1 MAGLAQRRNALK
13 YNERVIL
20 HFGIL
25 IVAPGFPVRP
35 LVIRGIIVF
44 FPQRGRAKQNESK
57 QQ

>member
-25 IVAPGFPVRP
+25 IVAPVFPVRP
-35 LVIRGIIVF
+35 PVIRGSF
-44 FPQRGRAKQNESK
+44 FPQRGRTKQNESK